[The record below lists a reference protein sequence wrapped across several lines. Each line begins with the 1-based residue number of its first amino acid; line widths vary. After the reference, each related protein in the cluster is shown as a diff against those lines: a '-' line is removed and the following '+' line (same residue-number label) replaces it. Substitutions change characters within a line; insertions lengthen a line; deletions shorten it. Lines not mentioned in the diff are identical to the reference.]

1 MCDHHWHCCV
11 ELTEEPDPGGVGCG
25 VGHSLGVPALQV
37 PGPGLGLP
45 ARGLG
50 DGDSVAEQLGAKGVR
65 IGGRAAVVTITLTV
79 SSLELQTEVCEYFTI
94 TEKAHTKAFSW
105 LKPPASEEE
114 GERKPYHL
122 SGPSPGL

>member
-1 MCDHHWHCCV
+1 MECDHYCCV
-11 ELTEEPDPGGVGCG
+11 ELTEEPDPGGVGGG

-37 PGPGLGLP
+37 PGPGLSLP

-65 IGGRAAVVTITLTV
+65 IGGGAAVVTITITV

-94 TEKAHTKAFSW
+94 TEKAPTRALSRLKAPTTKRF
-105 LKPPASEEE
+105 
-114 GERKPYHL
+114 HI
-122 SGPSPGL
+122 

>member
-1 MCDHHWHCCV
+1 MCDHYCCV
-11 ELTEEPDPGGVGCG
+11 ELTEEPDPGGVGGG
-25 VGHSLGVPALQV
+25 VGHSLDVPALQV
-37 PGPGLGLP
+37 PGPGLSLP

-50 DGDSVAEQLGAKGVR
+50 DGDPVAEQLGAKGVR

-94 TEKAHTKAFSW
+94 TEKARTKAFSW

-122 SGPSPGL
+122 SGPSLGL